1 MDSQKRKLI
10 AIISLIVLVL
20 TIIVVMIKVNAML
33 FSQGGQQERI
43 KNETKFR
50 EIVNYISSYYVDEV
64 NWDEAYQNATRSVL
78 EKLDP
83 HSVYVS
89 ASEVET
95 NEESFQGQ
103 YQGIGIQYDIIDGY
117 ITVITAVH
125 DSPAD
130 KVGLLA
136 GDRIVKIDGNS
147 SVGIDQSEVPRLLKG
162 KSGTS
167 VQVTVLRE
175 GISDSLEF
183 TIIRG
188 AIPLY
193 SVTDYFMNADSIGY
207 IYLSRFAKTTEQE
220 LDQAL
225 TTLENQGMQRLVLDL
240 RWNAGGLLDQAV
252 KVSSRFIPGHQK
264 VVFTRGRLPEF
275 DEEFYTDTYGR
286 RKVRDYPLV
295 VLINYA
301 SASAAEIV
309 AGALQDYDRGLIVG
323 TTSFGK
329 GLVQREFPLRDN
341 SRLRLTISKYYTPS
355 GRLIQK
361 PYKGKNVEQYYQES
375 TDSLTL
381 KYASTDSTDTLH
393 NRSLY
398 HTSSGRKVYGGGGIN
413 PDVIIEPSSQ
423 IYSPLLIQ
431 QIREKHLFFE
441 TAAHYAQN
449 HQYWKDDLDRFLT
462 EFKMD
467 NRLLD
472 EFLSLATQKGMVIT
486 AEELKQHRQYIAI
499 SLKAEIA
506 RSLWGSDKYHRVLL
520 EEDNQYQTSL
530 RLFPEAK
537 QLMVQLEKSTSTTDS
552 AR

>member
-1 MDSQKRKLI
+1 MNSQKRNLI
-10 AIISLIVLVL
+10 SVISLIVLVL
-20 TIIVVMIKVNAML
+20 IILVVLIKVNPLL
-33 FSQGGQQERI
+33 FTPAVQQERI
-43 KNETKFR
+43 KNETKFK
-50 EIVNYISSYYVDEV
+50 EIINYISSYYVDEV
-64 NWDEAYQNATRSVL
+64 NWEEAYQSATRSVL

-89 ASEVET
+89 ATEVET

-103 YQGIGIQYDIIDGY
+103 YQGIGIQFDIIDGY

-136 GDRIVKIDGNS
+136 GDRIVKIDGKS
-147 SVGIDQSEVPRLLKG
+147 SIAIDQSEVPRLLKG

-175 GISDSLEF
+175 GISNPLEF
-183 TIIRG
+183 TIIRE

-193 SVTDYFMNADSIGY
+193 TVSDYFMNEDSIGY
-207 IYLSRFAKTTEQE
+207 IYLNRFAKTTEQE

-225 TTLENQGMQRLVLDL
+225 TALENQGMQRLVLDL

-252 KVSSRFIPGHQK
+252 KVSSRFLPGHRK
-264 VVFTRGRLPEF
+264 VVFTRGRLAEF

-361 PYKGKNVEQYYQES
+361 PYKGKNVEQYYEEPA
-375 TDSLTL
+375 DSLSL
-381 KYASTDSTDTLH
+381 KYANADSTDTLYH
-393 NRSLY
+393 RSLY
-398 HTSSGRKVYGGGGIN
+398 YTSSGRKVYGGGGIN
-413 PDVIIEPSSQ
+413 PDVVIEPVDQ

-441 TAAHYAQN
+441 TAAHYTQN

-462 EFKMD
+462 DFKVD
-467 NRLLD
+467 DRLLG
-472 EFLSLATQKGMVIT
+472 EFTALAAQKGLGIT
-486 AEELKQHRQYIAI
+486 AEEIKQHRQYIAV

-506 RSLWGSDKYHRVLL
+506 RNLWGNDKYHRVLL
-520 EEDNQYQTSL
+520 EEDNQYQGSL
-530 RLFPEAK
+530 KLFPDAR
-537 QLMVQLEKSTSTTDS
+537 QLMVQLEKSKSTTDS